1 MRARF
6 MESKLSDHQQ
16 VIRSE
21 FSRQAETMDS
31 AIFFTDAG
39 ILDRIRK
46 AAALTREQRAIDVA
60 CGPGIVAEV
69 LAQDAGEVIAC
80 DITPEMLARAAQRF
94 ERAGLTNARC
104 IPGTA
109 ESLPFDDGSFDVV
122 FTRSSIHHFP
132 NPDLALR
139 EMVRVMRPS
148 GRVII
153 QDVTSSEVVE
163 ESALHN
169 ALERVRD
176 PSHVRMLPESELL
189 AHIRDAGLEVDA
201 ITGWTNH
208 HELDEWLKIANAP
221 DRDKPLRIIMRALA
235 EAGVRAGINL
245 RLEADKVLF
254 DHHPLL
260 VVAKQKHG

>member
-1 MRARF
+1 
-6 MESKLSDHQQ
+6 LSEHQAL
-16 VIRSE
+16 IRSE

-46 AAALTREQRAIDVA
+46 AAALTREQRALDVA

-80 DITPEMLARAAQRF
+80 DITPEMLSRALQRF
-94 ERAGLTNARC
+94 ERAGITNARAV
-104 IPGTA
+104 PGTA
-109 ESLPFDDGSFDVV
+109 ESLPFDDASFDVV

-132 NPDLALR
+132 HPDLVLR
-139 EMVRVMRPS
+139 EMVRVMRAT

-153 QDVTSSEVVE
+153 QDVTSSEVAE

-176 PSHVRMLPESELL
+176 PSHVRMLPKSELL
-189 AHIRDAGLEVDA
+189 AYVRDAGLEIEA
-201 ITGWTNH
+201 TTGWTNH

-221 DRDKPLRIIMRALA
+221 DRDRPLRTIMRALA
-235 EAGVRAGINL
+235 EAGVTAGINL
-245 RLEADKVLF
+245 RLESDKVLF

-260 VVAKQKHG
+260 VVAKKKRT